1 MASAWRRVTPE
12 AGCLALWS
20 FLLHRNDSSSIHR
33 FCVEW
38 PLGDRALRKQGE
50 LEGITI
56 SRIEGGE
63 MVEDWDSY
71 DNLSM
76 LQQLGFAP
84 EQ

>member
-1 MASAWRRVTPE
+1 VSPE
-12 AGCLALWS
+12 EGWPTS
-20 FLLHRNDSSSIHR
+20 ENREFSEVRQEFIVDHR

>member
-1 MASAWRRVTPE
+1 
-12 AGCLALWS
+12 
-20 FLLHRNDSSSIHR
+20 LLHRKDLSSIHR

-38 PLGDRALRKQGE
+38 LLGDSALRKQVE

-56 SRIEGGE
+56 SRIEGGK
-63 MVEDWDSY
+63 MVEDRDSY

-76 LQQLGFAP
+76 LQQLGLAP

>member
-1 MASAWRRVTPE
+1 MASAWRQVTLK

-20 FLLHRNDSSSIHR
+20 FLLHRKDSSSIHR

-38 PLGDRALRKQGE
+38 QLGDKALRKQVE

-56 SRIEGGE
+56 SRIEGGKI
-63 MVEDWDSY
+63 VEDWDSY

-76 LQQLGFAP
+76 LQELGLAP

>member
-1 MASAWRRVTPE
+1 
-12 AGCLALWS
+12 
-20 FLLHRNDSSSIHR
+20 LLRRND
-33 FCVEW
+33 
-38 PLGDRALRKQGE
+38 DRALRKQGE